1 MSLHQDRDVDPVR
14 FEMYMHRLVSISEE
28 GRIALQRVCAS
39 PIVVQGGE
47 CMSAFYAADGTTIH
61 TASGHLRFAAGCEDA
76 VKAILDA
83 YPENPGIHDGD
94 QFYLNDPYVASTHVY
109 DQMIVK
115 PIFHDKKL
123 IAWTASMTHTADTGG
138 ILRGGSTEIFH
149 EGVRTSGIKLVEG
162 GVLRKDIFNI
172 LTEQCRDPNYVGLDL
187 KSRIAANNVCARG
200 FMQLVEKYG
209 IDFIN
214 AANRKLIADSET
226 MAQARLR
233 SLPDGVWRSIVH
245 ASATN
250 VSSGDAKPIRVVC
263 TMTKRDDGITFDF
276 DGSSAQNEDAGN
288 MTLVGAWGQLFVALS
303 SQLFWNIPW
312 NGGMA
317 RPVTMKIPEG
327 TFLNCRYPAACG
339 DAPAVGGSMTAAAS
353 ECIAKM
359 LYAAG
364 LEDDVNASW
373 YGSGGAGESS
383 NNGGPGF
390 FYGGHNQHGLPVG
403 QGLYDMH
410 GSGFGAA
417 PYRDG
422 VSTGGHMNNP
432 SVGISDIENIELQYP
447 LVYLSRNHL
456 IDSGGFGKYR
466 GGLGLQRIIM
476 VYGTSN
482 LTVNY
487 SSYHGIPGGWGLF
500 GGYPMGVGGHK
511 FVTESRD
518 LKDKMKE
525 TSRYPVAYADVR
537 NWGTVT
543 APKLPPLQRLKIPEF
558 YLIADPVGVGSGYG
572 DPLDRVPDMVLQD
585 ILNFAVSPEWAAKV
599 YGVVVTSDELPRVS
613 DTATQQRRA
622 AIRKQRL
629 SDATAVTGGA
639 ATVRANPDKTGNRL
653 RRIHEYVEVAKLG
666 SGRTVMR
673 CCKCAHVFGPAT
685 ENYKNGAVRRVID
698 FKNWLDFPLPNG
710 GPFLAEFH
718 EYFCPGCATQ
728 IAVETH
734 CPSLEAE
741 AKPVWDIRLDLE
753 DGGAKE
759 NVSLPEDGDGRKL
772 MTAVG

>member
-1 MSLHQDRDVDPVR
+1 
-14 FEMYMHRLVSISEE
+14 
-28 GRIALQRVCAS
+28 
-39 PIVVQGGE
+39 
-47 CMSAFYAADGTTIH
+47 
-61 TASGHLRFAAGCEDA
+61 
-76 VKAILDA
+76 
-83 YPENPGIHDGD
+83 
-94 QFYLNDPYVASTHVY
+94 
-109 DQMIVK
+109 
-115 PIFHDKKL
+115 
-123 IAWTASMTHTADTGG
+123 
-138 ILRGGSTEIFH
+138 
-149 EGVRTSGIKLVEG
+149 
-162 GVLRKDIFNI
+162 
-172 LTEQCRDPNYVGLDL
+172 
-187 KSRIAANNVCARG
+187 
-200 FMQLVEKYG
+200 
-209 IDFIN
+209 
-214 AANRKLIADSET
+214 
-226 MAQARLR
+226 
-233 SLPDGVWRSIVH
+233 
-245 ASATN
+245 
-250 VSSGDAKPIRVVC
+250 
-263 TMTKRDDGITFDF
+263 MTKHDDGITFDF
-276 DGSSAQNEDAGN
+276 EGSSTQNEDAGN

-339 DAPAVGGSMTAAAS
+339 DAPALGGSMTSAAS

-476 VYGTSN
+476 VYGTDN

-487 SSYHGIPGGWGLF
+487 SPYHGIPGGWGLF

-511 FVTESRD
+511 FVTETSD
-518 LKDKMKE
+518 LKEKMKE
-525 TSRYPVAYADVR
+525 TSRFPVAYADVC
-537 NWGTVT
+537 NWGRVT

-572 DPLDRVPDMVLQD
+572 DPLDRAPDMVLRD

-599 YGVVVTSDELPRVS
+599 YGVVVTSDEPPWVS
-613 DTATQQRRA
+613 DTETQQRRA

-629 SDATAVTGGA
+629 DDATGVASGA
-639 ATVRANPDKTGNRL
+639 SKMRATPDKTGTRL

-685 ENYKNGAVRRVID
+685 ENYKDGAVRRVVD
-698 FKNWLDFPLPNG
+698 FKDWLDFPLPNG

-734 CPSLEAE
+734 CPGLETE
-741 AKPVWDIRLDLE
+741 ARPVWDIRLDLKE
-753 DGGAKE
+753 GEAEE
-759 NVSLPEDGDGRKL
+759 NVSSPENVDSSKL
-772 MTAVG
+772 LAAVG

>member
-1 MSLHQDRDVDPVR
+1 MSPQRDRDIDPVR
-14 FEMYMHRLVSISEE
+14 FEMYVHRLVSIAEE
-28 GRIALQRVCAS
+28 GRIALQKVCAS

-76 VKAILDA
+76 VKAVLNVYSD
-83 YPENPGIHDGD
+83 NPGIHDGD

-115 PIFHDKKL
+115 PILYDGHL
-123 IAWTASMTHTADTGG
+123 AAWTASMTHTADTGG
-138 ILRGGSTEIFH
+138 TLRGGATEIFH
-149 EGVRTSGIKLVEG
+149 EGVRTSGIKLVEAG
-162 GVLRKDIFNI
+162 TIRKDIFNI

-200 FMQLVEKYG
+200 FLQLVEKYG
-209 IDFIN
+209 IEFIN
-214 AANRKLIADSET
+214 AANRKLVSDSET
-226 MAQARLR
+226 MARARLK
-233 SLPDGVWRSIVH
+233 SLPDGVWRSIIYAAV
-245 ASATN
+245 TN
-250 VSSGDAKPIRVVC
+250 VHSGDAKPIRVVC
-263 TMTKRDDGITFDF
+263 TMTKRGDSITFDF
-276 DGSSAQNEDAGN
+276 AGSSEQNQDGGN
-288 MTLVGAWGQLFVALS
+288 LTLVGSWGQLFVALS

-317 RPVTMKIPEG
+317 QPVTMKIPEG

-339 DAPAVGGSMTAAAS
+339 DAPALGGSLTAAAS

-364 LEDDVNASW
+364 LEEDVNASW

-403 QGLYDMH
+403 QGIYDMH

-447 LVYLSRNHL
+447 LVYLSRNHMT
-456 IDSGGFGKYR
+456 DSGGFGKYR
-466 GGLGLQRIIM
+466 GGEGLQRIIM
-476 VYGTSN
+476 VYGTDD

-487 SSYHGIPGGWGLF
+487 SPYHGIPGGWGLF

-511 FVTESRD
+511 LVIEPAHLKES
-518 LKDKMKE
+518 LKK
-525 TSRYPVAYADVR
+525 SRYPVRYADLR
-537 NWGTVT
+537 NWGGVV

-558 YLIADPVGVGSGYG
+558 FLIADPVGVGSGYG
-572 DPLDRVPDMVLQD
+572 DPLDRDPESVLHD
-585 ILNFAVSPEWAAKV
+585 VLNLAVSREWAAKV
-599 YGVVVTSDELPRVS
+599 YGVVVVGDRICQ
-613 DTATQQRRA
+613 TATLERRA
-622 AIRKQRL
+622 TIRKQRL
-629 SDATAVTGGA
+629 EEATAVADGSVVLSA
-639 ATVRANPDKTGNRL
+639 KPDKSGTRL
-653 RRIHEYVEVAKLG
+653 RRIHEYVEMATLAQGAV
-666 SGRTVMR
+666 VMR
-673 CCKCAHVFGPAT
+673 CCKCCHVYGPANK
-685 ENYKNGAVRRVID
+685 NYKHGAVRRVVAL
-698 FKNWLDFPLPNG
+698 KEWLDFPLPG
-710 GPFLAEFH
+710 DGAFAAEFH

-734 CPSLEAE
+734 CAGLESEARPIWDIGLSLEEGETSSAIPAE
-741 AKPVWDIRLDLE
+741 SEAR
-753 DGGAKE
+753 
-759 NVSLPEDGDGRKL
+759 SLQHRNEES
-772 MTAVG
+772 V